1 MMINDAF
8 RSEGFS
14 LTGSTRI
21 HSERFASMTTSA
33 VARTPLNAFRSE
45 GFSLTG
51 STRIHSESIRSMK
64 DRAATR
70 TQIR

>member
-1 MMINDAF
+1 MMIND
-8 RSEGFS
+8 
-14 LTGSTRI
+14 
-21 HSERFASMTTSA
+21 
-33 VARTPLNAFRSE
+33 AFRSE